1 MEVIGKKLLV
11 LGGSK
16 LMEVIVNKAKSLGI
30 YTIVTD
36 NRPLSAAPVKL
47 LADEYHDIDF
57 SNYGEIKRL
66 IGERGIDGVMTGFS
80 DADLEKYLQISPN
93 TKDKNSVEEMIAQ
106 SKEYIEKDA
115 VEGENKQ

>member
-57 SNYGEIKRL
+57 SNYSEIKRN
-66 IGERGIDGVMTGFS
+66 TY
-80 DADLEKYLQISPN
+80 KYAKKTIFLAMEVRS
-93 TKDKNSVEEMIAQ
+93 S
-106 SKEYIEKDA
+106 S
-115 VEGENKQ
+115 